1 MSLNK
6 RENMKVIFNK
16 LSKKNKDK
24 IILIAKSVEKADKL
38 KEKLKREN
46 F

>member
-6 RENMKVIFNK
+6 RENMKVIFNN